1 MIYEHLSR
9 GPGRPKMHINFGYL
23 SRLRGRPV
31 IPIKRKRNTL
41 EQNLGAL
48 ITEMRTARRWS
59 QKDLEDRTGYS
70 NKFLGRV
77 ERGLQN
83 PRLGFMVKVAH
94 AFGLRPSQFFA
105 LLEKQAKR

>member
-1 MIYEHLSR
+1 MIDKHPGR
-9 GPGRPKMHINFGYL
+9 GPGRPKMHVSFGYL

-31 IPIKRKRNTL
+31 VPIKRKSNTL

-48 ITEMRTARRWS
+48 ITEMRTVRRWS
-59 QKDLEDRTGYS
+59 QKDLGDKTGYS
-70 NKFLGRV
+70 KKFLGQV

-83 PRLGFMVKVAH
+83 PRLGFMVKVAQ

-105 LLEKQAKR
+105 EIEKQARR